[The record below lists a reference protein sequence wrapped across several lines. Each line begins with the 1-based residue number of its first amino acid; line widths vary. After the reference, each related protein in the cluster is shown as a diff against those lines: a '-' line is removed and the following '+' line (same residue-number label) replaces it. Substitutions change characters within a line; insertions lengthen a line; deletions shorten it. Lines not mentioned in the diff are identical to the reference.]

1 MLQCLPMLYKN
12 YGSATGR
19 SGAVVE
25 TDRLTSRSRRRCG
38 RSGTDGVEERSAG
51 WRGGAT
57 LFKHTCMVGATA
69 TATRRPKRLVTT
81 AAAGAQPRHY
91 LLLREKAMEA
101 TIN

>member
-1 MLQCLPMLYKN
+1 
-12 YGSATGR
+12 
-19 SGAVVE
+19 
-25 TDRLTSRSRRRCG
+25 
-38 RSGTDGVEERSAG
+38 
-51 WRGGAT
+51 
-57 LFKHTCMVGATA
+57 MVGATA